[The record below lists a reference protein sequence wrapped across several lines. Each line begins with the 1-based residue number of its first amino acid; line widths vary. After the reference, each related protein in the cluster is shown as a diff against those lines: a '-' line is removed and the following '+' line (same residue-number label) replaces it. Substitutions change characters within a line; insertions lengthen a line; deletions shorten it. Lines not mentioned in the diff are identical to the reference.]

1 MKNNNQLG
9 IYIHIPFCVQKC
21 VYCDF
26 LSAPASEE
34 TKYSYVHALLEEI
47 KKLSIDYKDR
57 DVNSIFFG
65 GGTPSTLDPNLIVEI
80 MRALRENFN
89 INEFAEVTLECNPG
103 TLDEDKA
110 YIYRNAGI
118 NRISFGLQSVN
129 NDELKMLGRIHSF
142 EEFRDSFRLARSY
155 GFNNINIDIMTGLPG
170 QSMESLIKT
179 LKTVLAFKPE
189 HISAYGLILEEG
201 TKLFENIS
209 SYPDIPTDEEDRD
222 MYEESRRQITKAKY
236 RQYEISNYAKKGY
249 ECIHNL
255 KYWNREE
262 YLGLGIG
269 AASFVNETRYS
280 NTRDL
285 NKYIEC
291 MSKNDIKL
299 EDIWENVEKLG
310 LKDAKEEFVFLGLR
324 KIEGISIEEY
334 KKIFNE
340 DIYRQYKNEIE
351 SNINKGL
358 LEIEENRLKLTR
370 KGIDLS
376 NSVMSDFIID

>member
-1 MKNNNQLG
+1 MMNNNQLG

-34 TKYSYVHALLEEI
+34 TKYSYVQALLKEI

-80 MRALRENFN
+80 MRTLRENFN

-142 EEFRDSFRLARSY
+142 EEFRDSFRLARNY

-170 QSMESLIKT
+170 QSMESLEKT

-291 MSKNDIKL
+291 MSKKDIKL

-334 KKIFNE
+334 KKNFNE
-340 DIYRQYKNEIE
+340 DIYSQYKNEIE

>member
-34 TKYSYVHALLEEI
+34 TKYSYVHALLKEI

-65 GGTPSTLDPNLIVEI
+65 GGTPSTLEANLIVEI

-170 QSMESLIKT
+170 QTKESLVKT

-334 KKIFNE
+334 KEIFNE
-340 DIYRQYKNEIE
+340 DIYKQYKNEIE

>member
-1 MKNNNQLG
+1 M
-9 IYIHIPFCVQKC
+9 
-21 VYCDF
+21 
-26 LSAPASEE
+26 
-34 TKYSYVHALLEEI
+34 
-47 KKLSIDYKDR
+47 
-57 DVNSIFFG
+57 
-65 GGTPSTLDPNLIVEI
+65 
-80 MRALRENFN
+80 
-89 INEFAEVTLECNPG
+89 
-103 TLDEDKA
+103 
-110 YIYRNAGI
+110 
-118 NRISFGLQSVN
+118 
-129 NDELKMLGRIHSF
+129 
-142 EEFRDSFRLARSY
+142 
-155 GFNNINIDIMTGLPG
+155 
-170 QSMESLIKT
+170 
-179 LKTVLAFKPE
+179 LAFKPE

-334 KKIFNE
+334 KEIFNE
-340 DIYRQYKNEIE
+340 DIYKQYKNEIE

>member
-34 TKYSYVHALLEEI
+34 TKYSYVQALLKEI

-280 NTRDL
+280 NIRDL

-334 KKIFNE
+334 KKNFNE

>member
-21 VYCDF
+21 IYCDF
-26 LSAPASEE
+26 LSAPANEE
-34 TKYSYVHALLEEI
+34 TKYSYVHALIKEI
-47 KKLSIDYKDR
+47 EKTSKDFKDR

-65 GGTPSTLDPNLIVEI
+65 GGTPSTLDPILIVEI
-80 MRALRENFN
+80 MDALRTHFQ
-89 INEFAEVTLECNPG
+89 INEFAEVSLECNPG

-142 EEFRDSFRLARSY
+142 EEFRDSFRLARNY

-170 QSMESLIKT
+170 QTKESLEKT

-201 TKLFENIS
+201 TKLFENINN
-209 SYPDIPTDEEDRD
+209 YPSIPSDEDDRD
-222 MYEESRRQITKAKY
+222 MYELGRAQITKAKL

-262 YLGLGIG
+262 YLGFGIG

-280 NTRDL
+280 NTRDINAYMDTL
-285 NKYIEC
+285 NKKD
-291 MSKNDIKL
+291 MKL
-299 EDIWENVEKLG
+299 DSIRENVEKLDIN
-310 LKDAKEEFVFLGLR
+310 DAKEEFVFLGLR
-324 KIEGISIEEY
+324 KTDGISLEDY
-334 KKIFNE
+334 KERFGE
-340 DIYRQYKNEIE
+340 DINKQYEKEIA
-351 SNINKGL
+351 SNVEKGL
-358 LEIEENRLKLTR
+358 LVIEGDRMKLTR
-370 KGIDLS
+370 SGVDIS
-376 NSVMSDFIID
+376 NSVMADFIIG

>member
-1 MKNNNQLG
+1 MMNNNQLG

-34 TKYSYVHALLEEI
+34 TKYSYVQALLKEI

-170 QSMESLIKT
+170 QSMESLEKT

-291 MSKNDIKL
+291 MSKKDIKL

-334 KKIFNE
+334 KEIFNE
-340 DIYRQYKNEIE
+340 DIYSQYKNEIE